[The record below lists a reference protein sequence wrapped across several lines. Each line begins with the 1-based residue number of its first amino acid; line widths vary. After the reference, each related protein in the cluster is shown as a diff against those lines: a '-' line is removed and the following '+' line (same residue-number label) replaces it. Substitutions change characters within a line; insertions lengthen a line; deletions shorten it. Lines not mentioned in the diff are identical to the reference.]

1 MFTIITTFKTIY
13 TKRTGLRLE
22 DTSNF
27 NEALDKF
34 TNYIHNPECIDCKI
48 VQFTD
53 KTYKKTKKIYATFQ
67 I

>member
-48 VQFTD
+48 VQFMD
-53 KTYKKTKKIYATFQ
+53 KTYKKAKKIYATFQ

>member
-13 TKRTGLRLE
+13 TKETELRIE

-34 TNYIHNPECIDCKI
+34 TNYIRNPECVDCNI

-53 KTYKKTKKIYATFQ
+53 KTYKKVKKIYATFK